1 MMRNKTHAI
10 VLAAAVMLC
19 GALLAVSAQCAPAP
33 APQSQKII
41 KARFEVV
48 LMSPQSLQVRSLDM
62 REHYTF
68 TYSPEIRDRMQN
80 IFNAGGYQYGDRV
93 VVWFKRG
100 EDIAFRVKG
109 KPSKPN

>member
-1 MMRNKTHAI
+1 MTRNKIHAL
-10 VLAAAVMLC
+10 VLTVAAILC
-19 GALLAVSAQCAPAP
+19 AASFAVSAQCAPAP

-48 LMSPQSLQVRSLDM
+48 QMSPQYLQVRSFDM

-68 TYSPEIRDRMQN
+68 TYSPEIRDRMQD
-80 IFNAGGYQYGDRV
+80 IFNAGGYQYGDKV

-100 EDIAFRVKG
+100 EDIAFKIKG
-109 KPSKPN
+109 RPSKPN